1 MSEINYDN
9 VVNYLPK
16 MSEKVTV
23 PDEKFL
29 FFFDPEI
36 VDEKFLF
43 GLSLNTGVYI
53 FGIFALIQVLSS
65 LFKIFDPDSFWMFV
79 ISIFLFAFYLVI
91 AFYAFLGVINK
102 NYQYLKISYLVV
114 SFIFIIEAIIYV
126 LKSLYR
132 IIEFIS
138 PWEREFLQLKFL
150 IYVFGYGV
158 YLLIFLYLIYI
169 LYKYMLQVKNGQKNE
184 DNANATDKKDDQ
196 LIINQESNEKN
207 E

>member
-79 ISIFLFAFYLVI
+79 ISIFAFAFYLVI

-150 IYVFGYGV
+150 IYVFGYAV

-169 LYKYMLQVKNGQKNE
+169 LYKYMLQVKNSPKNE

>member
-196 LIINQESNEKN
+196 LIINQESNEKK